1 MNYSEIAELT
11 ESELHAKDREL
22 RGELLNLRLQQ
33 ASARLEKPTNI
44 RNVRRGI
51 AKVQTRL
58 SQLRTNSNASK

>member
-11 ESELHAKDREL
+11 ESELQAKDREL
-22 RGELLNLRLQQ
+22 RSELLNLRLQQ

-51 AKVQTRL
+51 ARVQTRL
-58 SQLRTNSNASK
+58 SQLRTQSNASK